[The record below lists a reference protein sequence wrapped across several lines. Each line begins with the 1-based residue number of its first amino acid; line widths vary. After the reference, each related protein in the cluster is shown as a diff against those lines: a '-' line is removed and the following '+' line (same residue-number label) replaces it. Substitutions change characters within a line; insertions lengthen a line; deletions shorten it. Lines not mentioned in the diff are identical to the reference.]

1 MIATSLL
8 HEYAAWFVGNVEDYA
23 LQTDEGRYY
32 RVGSP
37 LTWEVLQAHLNGQ
50 VTVGTYLLSPDDTC
64 RFAVFDDDSAH
75 GLLRLRALADELA
88 RVGIRSCVE
97 SSRRGGHLWV
107 PLVEPVPA
115 WAVRAWLLPF
125 CPPGV
130 EFYPKQATRG
140 TGVGALI
147 RLPLGVHRLSG
158 QRYPFVSWQA
168 TQMVTIPLDLPT
180 VLAWLEANGANAA
193 PDLAA
198 LSLGNETFNGGADT
212 HHTLHPASP
221 SSHSSG
227 TAIRFHTIQDWCR
240 AHDPLAVIGR
250 YVELNARGMGCCPF
264 GWHHAA
270 GVDRHPSLWVYRPH
284 GHDLCC
290 WYCHTWGRGGSLF
303 DFFRYYYG
311 LDARSLWACLLA
323 GHRV

>member
-37 LTWEVLQAHLNGQ
+37 LTWEVLQAHLSGR
-50 VTVGTYLLSPDDTC
+50 VTVGTYLLSSDDTC
-64 RFAVFDDDSAH
+64 RFAVFDDDTTD

-168 TQMVTIPLDLPT
+168 MQMVTIPLDLPT

-193 PDLAA
+193 PDLRA
-198 LSLGNETFNGGADT
+198 LSPVTADDGGDVQT
-212 HHTLHPASP
+212 HNTLQYPGP
-221 SSHSSG
+221 LYTSSG
-227 TAIRFHTIQDWCR
+227 TTRTYGTIQDWCR

-250 YVELNARGMGCCPF
+250 YVELNERGMGCCPF

-284 GHDLCC
+284 GNDLCC

-311 LDARSLWACLLA
+311 LDARTLWLRLLA
-323 GHRV
+323 GQAI